1 MSSAYNYPS
10 TSKSPDVSRTLP
22 LPGPSRTFSVPPSGS
37 GESPRCNAYSP
48 LLPQYHTQRDMNGKL
63 TASSSRASRQPTL
76 PPVPDPN
83 FNTSPFPAILHKPTH
98 YISQHV
104 RDPQLVDRSLF
115 SHQPGPSQSPGHH
128 VSHNFLESSQLSSF
142 SSTRHVAIN
151 SHSKRPTTSTPVF
164 NNISDLASHYGI
176 PQFLPSAPRTTP
188 SRSEPGEPSSST
200 LSVEPFASP
209 NSPAFADLCSN
220 YLKMLSQ
227 KPGNNDATG
236 VHVEDTALSTATP
249 SDAEAIQTLL
259 DVFGATPE
267 LTNSNDLNEYLTS
280 PLIDSPFD
288 DELLTTPAF
297 GSADINADIFTSPLL
312 DDFGGDSFGELPSLF
327 ESIYPP
333 CKPTESYPLPT
344 NFDELYQMSPDTPMI
359 NTPFESPLDSPANH
373 RPPQRKAAVT
383 GTRKNITPEALVPID
398 APTQQRKYL
407 TPSATSRKEV
417 PAVFARKRAR
427 TAAFGDEQDELNE
440 DVRILP
446 SMTEQEQIEAKRR
459 QNTVAARRSRKRK
472 LEYQRELEE
481 SVEQYKRE
489 SEIWKSKAMTY
500 QALLRSHNIDYPEL
514 PDP

>member
-1 MSSAYNYPS
+1 
-10 TSKSPDVSRTLP
+10 
-22 LPGPSRTFSVPPSGS
+22 
-37 GESPRCNAYSP
+37 
-48 LLPQYHTQRDMNGKL
+48 
-63 TASSSRASRQPTL
+63 
-76 PPVPDPN
+76 
-83 FNTSPFPAILHKPTH
+83 
-98 YISQHV
+98 
-104 RDPQLVDRSLF
+104 
-115 SHQPGPSQSPGHH
+115 
-128 VSHNFLESSQLSSF
+128 
-142 SSTRHVAIN
+142 
-151 SHSKRPTTSTPVF
+151 
-164 NNISDLASHYGI
+164 
-176 PQFLPSAPRTTP
+176 
-188 SRSEPGEPSSST
+188 
-200 LSVEPFASP
+200 
-209 NSPAFADLCSN
+209 
-220 YLKMLSQ
+220 MLSQ
-227 KPGNNDATG
+227 NPGNNDATG

-327 ESIYPP
+327 DSIYPP
-333 CKPTESYPLPT
+333 CKPTESYHLPT

-359 NTPFESPLDSPANH
+359 NTPFESPLDSPADH
-373 RPPQRKAAVT
+373 RPPQRKVAVT

-407 TPSATSRKEV
+407 TPSVTSRKEV